1 MLCSYRRSD
10 GPDALPIST
19 TFQLRLQEAQVP
31 RYSGPMPRRRAGSG
45 LLSAMIT
52 RLEGILEAVEG
63 MEAIVKPAGLGLWY
77 QLLIPAFESERLRQR
92 IGRSVTFHT
101 IQYLEGQ
108 GVGSSYIP
116 RLIGFTTEQDRRFFD
131 LLTSVDGFGN
141 KKALRAMAE
150 QPAAISRA
158 ILSADA
164 AWLTKLPEV
173 GKKSAEKVILEL
185 KGKVG
190 AFLSA
195 DEVKGLDAA
204 SVSMPLS
211 GPVEEAI
218 AAIVQLG
225 EGRTEAEQ
233 MVRKAMTRNKGLKTA
248 DQIVAAAYGG

>member
-1 MLCSYRRSD
+1 M
-10 GPDALPIST
+10 IS
-19 TFQLRLQEAQVP
+19 
-31 RYSGPMPRRRAGSG
+31 
-45 LLSAMIT
+45 

-63 MEAIVKPAGLGLWY
+63 MEATVRPSGLGIWY
-77 QLLIPAFESERLRQR
+77 QVLLPAFETERLRGR
-92 IGRSVTFHT
+92 IGQTITLHT
-101 IQYLEGQ
+101 IEYLEGQ

-158 ILSADA
+158 ILNADA

-185 KGKVG
+185 KSKVG
-190 AFLSA
+190 GFLSA
-195 DEVKGLDAA
+195 DEVRGLDMAA
-204 SVSMPLS
+204 APVPVS

-225 EGRTEAEQ
+225 EGRSEAEL
-233 MVRKAMTRNKGLKTA
+233 MVRKALARNKGLKTA